1 MTEKDIH
8 EETDSEK
15 RHFSPQKGNDQTGEP
30 AFEGG
35 IENSGLLHEGT
46 KEELAEELE
55 NQDGLVEEKQEETTS
70 EPSEFFLK
78 WQERHEAFL
87 AQKSEIERTTADS
100 KKEKEKEKVKET
112 KSKKKH
118 SFFKKAKQPTMDPL
132 SIDET
137 SFSEEKQE
145 RATQKEKIPQELIW
159 KTVPIISIALSF
171 AMICLYFISPLG
183 NLKQIIVEGNEHVS
197 SSKIV
202 QDSLIRKEDY
212 ILSTILNKSGH
223 ENNIKHSSPW
233 VKDVTVSFAFPN
245 TFTISIQEYNQIG
258 FVKQGDKYYSVLS
271 SGDVSET
278 ETSQEQLPPIYT
290 TIHLTDLEL
299 IKKLVLQLTAVNQ
312 SILSDIQDI
321 QLTPSKVTNDLLT
334 LTMFSGHKVLVP
346 LSDIDYKLPYYEKI
360 ASKLQVA
367 SIIDMEVGIFSYA
380 SP

>member
-55 NQDGLVEEKQEETTS
+55 NQDGLVEKKQEETTS

-87 AQKSEIERTTADS
+87 AQKSEIERNNVDPR
-100 KKEKEKEKVKET
+100 KEKVKEA

-183 NLKQIIVEGNEHVS
+183 KLKQIIVEGNEHVE